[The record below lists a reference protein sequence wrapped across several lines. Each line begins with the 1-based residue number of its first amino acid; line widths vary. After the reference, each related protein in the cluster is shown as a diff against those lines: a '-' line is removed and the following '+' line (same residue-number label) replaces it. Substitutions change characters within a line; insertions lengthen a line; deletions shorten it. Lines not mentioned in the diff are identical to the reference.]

1 MEDFFILLLTT
12 LSIKMTSMHQKTVCT
27 TFSFERLRYK
37 ILVIINDKDILIIN
51 SVLLIINNNNYCLY

>member
-1 MEDFFILLLTT
+1 
-12 LSIKMTSMHQKTVCT
+12 MTSMHQKTVCT

-51 SVLLIINNNNYCLY
+51 SILLIINNNNYCLY